1 MDFFEH
7 YSVSCT
13 PCPMIHECVGRA
25 NLEIWNLE
33 TYVLQKAGNQE
44 IQTLETSRRRSSGGG
59 ASIYIYI
66 YIYIHTHTHIHIYT
80 HIQDRYIDTQLPFAS
95 IQASLTKC

>member
-1 MDFFEH
+1 MRLGLEILDFFEH

-59 ASIYIYI
+59 GGGRAYIYI
-66 YIYIHTHTHIHIYT
+66 YICIYGCMYIYIYIIIVYVYYT
-80 HIQDRYIDTQLPFAS
+80 YTYIY
-95 IQASLTKC
+95 I

>member
-59 ASIYIYI
+59 GVSTYIHTPISVYVYVYVYIYI
-66 YIYIHTHTHIHIYT
+66 
-80 HIQDRYIDTQLPFAS
+80 
-95 IQASLTKC
+95 

>member
-1 MDFFEH
+1 
-7 YSVSCT
+7 
-13 PCPMIHECVGRA
+13 MIHECVGRA

-59 ASIYIYI
+59 EGGEHIYTPHICLYIYI
-66 YIYIHTHTHIHIYT
+66 YMWLIF
-80 HIQDRYIDTQLPFAS
+80 LGLF
-95 IQASLTKC
+95 

>member
-1 MDFFEH
+1 
-7 YSVSCT
+7 
-13 PCPMIHECVGRA
+13 MIHECVGRA

-59 ASIYIYI
+59 
-66 YIYIHTHTHIHIYT
+66 
-80 HIQDRYIDTQLPFAS
+80 
-95 IQASLTKC
+95 

>member
-59 ASIYIYI
+59 EHIYIYI
-66 YIYIHTHTHIHIYT
+66 YIYIYLFIY
-80 HIQDRYIDTQLPFAS
+80 IYALMMMVIRILIS
-95 IQASLTKC
+95 